1 MSQENVEIIKRH
13 YQALNRGDTTVLL
26 AAVAADCEWWDRDDD
41 PDATVHRGPAA
52 LLARM
57 SEINDVW
64 EELRVEPQEFI
75 DTGEFVV
82 VPIRALG
89 RGRGGGVGVEFDE
102 VHVYRLRQSKII
114 ELREYREK
122 AEALKAVGLE
132 E

>member
-1 MSQENVEIIKRH
+1 MSQENADIIKRH
-13 YQALNRGDTTVLL
+13 YEALNRGDIAVMLDAL
-26 AAVAADCEWWDRDDD
+26 APDCQWWDRRDD

-57 SEINDVW
+57 SEINAVW
-64 EELRVEPQEFI
+64 EELRIEPQEFI
-75 DTGEFVV
+75 DTDEFVV
-82 VPIRALG
+82 VPIRAVGLG
-89 RGRGGGVGVEFDE
+89 RGSGVGVEFDE
-102 VHVYRLRQSKII
+102 VHVYRLRNDKII